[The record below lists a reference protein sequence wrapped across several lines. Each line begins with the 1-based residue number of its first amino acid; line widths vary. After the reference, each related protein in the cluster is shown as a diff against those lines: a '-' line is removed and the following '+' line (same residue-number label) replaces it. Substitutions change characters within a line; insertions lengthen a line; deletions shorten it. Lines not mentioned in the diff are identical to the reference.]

1 MFLEEK
7 EKEKEEN
14 NTLKVT
20 AALLA
25 AISDLPKSSKSWIP
39 SREQELVLQAIS
51 SDDRSCSTYWGEDEG
66 CDPTEKENYIS
77 NLKDLGFR
85 VEEKQNRIYF
95 SW

>member
-7 EKEKEEN
+7 EKEET

-25 AISDLPKSSKSWIP
+25 AISSLPKSKGWVP
-39 SREQELVLQAIS
+39 SCEQELVLQAIG
-51 SDDRSCSTYWGEDEG
+51 SDDRSSWTYWGEDEG